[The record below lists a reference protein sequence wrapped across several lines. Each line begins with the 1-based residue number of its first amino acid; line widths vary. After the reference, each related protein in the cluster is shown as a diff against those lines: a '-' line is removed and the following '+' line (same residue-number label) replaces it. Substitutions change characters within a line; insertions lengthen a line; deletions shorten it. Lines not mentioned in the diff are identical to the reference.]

1 MMIFHRLGLINKG
14 QRGFTL
20 IELIMAIAVAGII
33 GGGVTTTIF
42 QTFDYNAR
50 STARMT
56 AVKQLENA
64 VHWISR
70 DAQMAQT
77 VGPAEAPDLDGFPLI
92 LTWVEWDN
100 TDNVV
105 TYSIS
110 IAGDELKRSHSEDG
124 GVPSETVV
132 ASFINNDPNMTNC
145 AFTSG
150 VLTFTLTATVGYGSS
165 QEASE
170 TRVCEVVPRPN

>member
-1 MMIFHRLGLINKG
+1 MIFHRLGLINKG

-20 IELIMAIAVAGII
+20 IELIMAIAVAGVI

-56 AVKQLENA
+56 AVKQMENA

-77 VGPAEAPDLDGFPLI
+77 VGLAGAPDLDGFPLV
-92 LTWVEWDN
+92 LTWVEWGN
-100 TDNVV
+100 TENVV
-105 TYSIS
+105 TYSIVNS
-110 IAGDELKRSHSEDG
+110 ELKRSHSEDG
-124 GVPSETVV
+124 GVPSEIVV

-145 AFTSG
+145 AFAGG

-170 TRVCEVVPRPN
+170 TRVCEIVPRPN